1 MKHGFSRIKRKIQD
15 AGYMKKT
22 DRRWNKRF
30 YGIQKI
36 VFLSLM
42 VMLLIASPIYGAF
55 ENVDSGARSLGMGSA
70 FVSVADDASS
80 IFNNPA
86 GIAQAD
92 QNELSMSY
100 MELYGLVGYSSIGCI
115 QKMQKNVFGIG
126 VISSNDKDDIYQEME
141 FLFAYSRQIA
151 ENASIGANIRY
162 LSSCAYLNEAKLGDG
177 KGIAIDLGYQY
188 WIPDKGISFGVDFHS
203 PIGFIFYNRK
213 SVFGLSGEK
222 YSQRTDFYYNI
233 GVSIDLAKEFPVLD
247 KFLLV
252 GELSDGHFCSG
263 AEYTYANL
271 ISIRSGLRLGN
282 SLNRA
287 WTTGLG
293 FRLSAIKIDFAYI
306 SSPVNA
312 DTSQIS
318 VSVTW

>member
-1 MKHGFSRIKRKIQD
+1 MKKQIADRIKGFMESRDKSNCIFIKCLKAQ
-15 AGYMKKT
+15 
-22 DRRWNKRF
+22 F
-30 YGIQKI
+30 II
-36 VFLSLM
+36 ILM
-42 VMLLIASPIYGAF
+42 LIASPIYGAF

-86 GIAQAD
+86 GMAQAD

-100 MELYGLVGYSSIGCI
+100 MELYGLVSYSSISCI
-115 QKMQKNVFGIG
+115 QKIQKNVFGIG
-126 VISSNDKDDIYQEME
+126 VISSNDRDDIYQEME
-141 FLFAYSRQIA
+141 VLFAYGRQIA
-151 ENASIGANIRY
+151 ENANIGINIRY
-162 LSSCAYLNEAKLGDG
+162 LSSYSYLDGAKLGNG
-177 KGIAIDLGYQY
+177 KGIAIDLGYKY
-188 WIPDKGISFGVDFHS
+188 WIPDKGISFGLDFHG

-213 SVFGLSGEK
+213 AILGFGAEK
-222 YSQRTDFYYNI
+222 YSQRTDFYHNI
-233 GVSIDLAKEFPVLD
+233 GISIDLAKEFPVLD

-252 GELSDGHFCSG
+252 GELSDGRFCSG
-263 AEYTYANL
+263 AEYTYDNL

-282 SLNRA
+282 SLNRT

-293 FRLSAIKIDFAYI
+293 FRLSAVKIDFAYI

-318 VSVTW
+318 VSIDW